1 LEILPLTV
9 TTLVF
14 QVVWGSLFAKVF
26 GLSFGVLRM
35 STVVLVLL
43 GAWALYGLC
52 RRLDISPAR
61 SALGTAAYL
70 FNPLSYAMGFTYM
83 SDPGFASLLLISLYF
98 FVRGLRGGEMSSR
111 RHNP

>member
-1 LEILPLTV
+1 MAAHVATAFFVHPLSPVAISDDWAYARSVEILFSDHRLEILPLTV

-14 QVVWGSLFAKVF
+14 QVIWGSLFAKVF

-52 RRLDISPAR
+52 RRLDISPPR
-61 SALGTAAYL
+61 SPRTKK
-70 FNPLSYAMGFTYM
+70 
-83 SDPGFASLLLISLYF
+83 
-98 FVRGLRGGEMSSR
+98 
-111 RHNP
+111 